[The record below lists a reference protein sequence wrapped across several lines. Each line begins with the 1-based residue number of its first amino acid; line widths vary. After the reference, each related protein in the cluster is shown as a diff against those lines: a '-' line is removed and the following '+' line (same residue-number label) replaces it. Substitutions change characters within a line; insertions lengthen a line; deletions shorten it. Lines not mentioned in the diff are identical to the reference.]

1 MKRLKKKNI
10 FLATFFPKVLC
21 FVLILILAGIV
32 KSSFDKF
39 SNWKEA
45 KNILAFK
52 EETIEKEKEKLNNFK
67 KILDYFQNPEYL
79 ERTVKEKLN
88 LVRPGEKVI
97 YVLPPKEGQ
106 EKKPPETKSFWEKL
120 QEILF
125 KNE

>member
-1 MKRLKKKNI
+1 MMKLRKKNT
-10 FLATFFPKVLC
+10 FLTTFFPKVLC

-45 KNILAFK
+45 KNVLALK

-97 YVLPPKEGQ
+97 YVLPPKEEQG
-106 EKKPPETKSFWEKL
+106 KKPPETKSFWERLK
-120 QEILF
+120 EIF
-125 KNE
+125 KNN